1 MTCRTK
7 VLASIFQLASLVRK
21 LLREENMSASS
32 IAGSA
37 EKLLADRFEAIG
49 NVTKYISAFRTR
61 RGREMALERDRDGL
75 YLWTEQVEGRPID
88 LPAPEAYEAK
98 RTRNSNL
105 KSTAKRLQ
113 VGKAVWYWRLE
124 RISDLET
131 LCTWYASA

>member
-1 MTCRTK
+1 
-7 VLASIFQLASLVRK
+7 
-21 LLREENMSASS
+21 MSASS

-49 NVTKYISAFRTR
+49 NVTKYISAFRTG